1 MTNQEYQD
9 FCKKGLKPGSDFIVF
24 MLGLGGEAG
33 ECLDLVKKSRRDQVP
48 LDQTRLVEELGDVC
62 WYVAN
67 ICNELGISIDTVL
80 ELNKKKLERR
90 YHL

>member
-33 ECLDLVKKSRRDQVP
+33 ECLGLVKKSRRDQVP